1 MPHYRFQVLEKARG
15 KEKTKQYQKKG
26 KGRTQMEDVDMSKGS
41 RLEGAG
47 APIGVSEALYSVSS
61 VCEIAANPA
70 FSSLL
75 SQA

>member
-1 MPHYRFQVLEKARG
+1 
-15 KEKTKQYQKKG
+15 
-26 KGRTQMEDVDMSKGS
+26 MEDVDMSKGS

-47 APIGVSEALYSVSS
+47 APIGVSEGVYSVSS
-61 VCEIAANPA
+61 VCEIAASPA